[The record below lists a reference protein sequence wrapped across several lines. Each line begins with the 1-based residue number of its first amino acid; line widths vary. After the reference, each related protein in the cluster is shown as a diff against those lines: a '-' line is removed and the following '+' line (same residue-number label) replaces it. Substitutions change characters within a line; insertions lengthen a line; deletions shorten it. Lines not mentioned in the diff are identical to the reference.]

1 MDQKPLPIGIDNFEM
16 LITRG
21 YYFVDKTLLIKDLL
35 DNKAAVNLF
44 TRPRRFGKTLNI
56 SMLQYY
62 FEDRRDEFT
71 GKKIDNSYLFEGLNI
86 KGESEKY
93 TKYIGKYPVI
103 NISLKSAK
111 QGSLDLAFQCI
122 REEISNEFTRHKYI
136 IESDVLKTE
145 KEHFMKI
152 VNNDKDMSLYITALK
167 FLSDCLNKYHNEKVI
182 ILIDEYDVPLE
193 NAFFEGFYKEMIGFI
208 RSLFESALKTNSSLE
223 FSVITG
229 CLRISKESI
238 FTGLN
243 NLKIISILDDRYA
256 EHFGF
261 TDDEVIKIC
270 EDYNI
275 QQKYETIKQWFNG
288 YIFGETNVYNPWSVM
303 QYVDDLK
310 ANINRL
316 PKSYWANTSSNSI
329 VKSLIERADD
339 ITKGEIEALIEG
351 KTIEKPVH
359 EDITY
364 DDVYDNL
371 DNLDNLW
378 NFMFFTGYFKKI
390 SERMDENTQE
400 KFVELAIPNLE
411 VKYIFRTKILKW
423 FNEHIKLCDMTKMFN
438 AIINKN
444 VELFEIELNKLL
456 LDTISFNDAYENF
469 YHGFL
474 VGVLSN
480 MKGYI
485 VKSNR
490 EGGTGRSDLFIK
502 SVSRRGI
509 AIVVEFKIANNID
522 DLEKKADEAI
532 EQIEDRK
539 YDMELRSEGYKNIFK
554 YGIAFYKK
562 DCLIKIK
569 D

>member
-1 MDQKPLPIGIDNFEM
+1 M
-16 LITRG
+16 
-21 YYFVDKTLLIKDLL
+21 
-35 DNKAAVNLF
+35 
-44 TRPRRFGKTLNI
+44 
-56 SMLQYY
+56 
-62 FEDRRDEFT
+62 
-71 GKKIDNSYLFEGLNI
+71 
-86 KGESEKY
+86 
-93 TKYIGKYPVI
+93 GKYPVI
-103 NISLKSAK
+103 NLSLKSAK

-122 REEISNEFTRHKYI
+122 REEISNEFKRHKYI

-288 YIFGETNVYNPWSVM
+288 YIFGEINVYNPWSVM

-364 DDVYDNL
+364 DDVYDNFQH
-371 DNLDNLW
+371 N
-378 NFMFFTGYFKKI
+378 YH
-390 SERMDENTQE
+390 RH
-400 KFVELAIPNLE
+400 
-411 VKYIFRTKILKW
+411 IL
-423 FNEHIKLCDMTKMFN
+423 H
-438 AIINKN
+438 
-444 VELFEIELNKLL
+444 
-456 LDTISFNDAYENF
+456 
-469 YHGFL
+469 
-474 VGVLSN
+474 
-480 MKGYI
+480 
-485 VKSNR
+485 
-490 EGGTGRSDLFIK
+490 
-502 SVSRRGI
+502 
-509 AIVVEFKIANNID
+509 
-522 DLEKKADEAI
+522 
-532 EQIEDRK
+532 
-539 YDMELRSEGYKNIFK
+539 
-554 YGIAFYKK
+554 
-562 DCLIKIK
+562 
-569 D
+569 